1 MLSGVSLG
9 FFGSVV
15 FGEVWRRLRLPSPA
29 AAASDPPACG
39 RVLSGVS
46 LGFFGSVVFG
56 EALAAFAVPGR
67 YRVRPSRERE
77 GVVGGFVGFSD
88 PLCFCEVLAAF
99 ALVVRGF
106 VEFIRIRFRIGLN

>member
-1 MLSGVSLG
+1 M
-9 FFGSVV
+9 
-15 FGEVWRRLRLPSPA
+15 
-29 AAASDPPACG
+29 
-39 RVLSGVS
+39 LSGVS

-56 EALAAFAVPGR
+56 EALAAFALPGR

-88 PLCFCEVLAAF
+88 PLCFGEVLAVFAF
-99 ALVVRGF
+99 AVPGRYRVRPYRLREGVVGEF